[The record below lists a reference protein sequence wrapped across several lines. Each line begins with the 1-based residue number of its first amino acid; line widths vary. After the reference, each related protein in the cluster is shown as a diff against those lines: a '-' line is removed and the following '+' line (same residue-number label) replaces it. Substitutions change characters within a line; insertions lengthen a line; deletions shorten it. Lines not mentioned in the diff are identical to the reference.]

1 MPLTEQIVARSID
14 DDQKAVAEQWANTFK
29 HSQTDKRAVQM
40 AQLMGACIARG
51 EFRVRDYLSKSNAL
65 AAPSDQL
72 TIIDYLSHASRIIF
86 DYQGLSF
93 TNRQQFLSFFPL
105 PEDASEVVC
114 RSATHG
120 ADRNPSHEVVE
131 LKGLLLGLAG
141 QLPAYLKTARDFG
154 INIAMGGEGQRNANQ
169 KTIAANGYSGHLYFH
184 RYDEKQLLMAGLE
197 QSAPATSAL
206 DLLWVES
213 APVANEQ
220 VGTDQFGQGHSLLG
234 ASDVYTAA
242 GSLYFSDPVY
252 QAKLMLEKNCFPPDK
267 YGAMQVKLTDENWPS
282 IKQFL
287 MTLQDSS
294 QEEKTDS
301 LIKLLLEKPQSAVS
315 DKREVKSYIALDFA
329 TYLHRVYDVFIAAN
343 KLDNNKSELLL
354 QNQLLA
360 IITKLQQGDTGFYA
374 SFTLKVQEITS
385 LKQLPDAYVKAIQRI
400 DELFKKQLTV
410 DPQLKNSMREILLE
424 RRFDALQA
432 DALELLQKLR
442 LVREYFN
449 AEYIDADDSI
459 KQYCQA
465 LSAAEGALKIGYG
478 NATKT
483 PSLESSWMLLGSA
496 IDEEQLDS
504 LAAAIEQASHILKKA
519 PRLYSAFT
527 VQTVREELG
536 KAQIA
541 NQTLTMQMKLQEKF
555 HEKLAYENSKATR
568 AMDELQKNH
577 KQEIISLNR
586 DHQLELSRQKQ
597 RYERRM
603 KWMEPLLL
611 QVTKLEKQAKALGER
626 GKLATQAKANK
637 LASDIRKQ
645 LNGYYRSDKP
655 DHEAMKT
662 LKDGTNILLDGCVDA
677 FESHSGI
684 KEILAAISMLVIG
697 YFIAVEVMKKKTG
710 KPTFFLKE
718 TDSIKRLNAL
728 RGTLNSVN
736 PQDQREDDAYAP
748 VIDAAQI

>member
-1 MPLTEQIVARSID
+1 MPLTEHIVARTID
-14 DDQKAVAEQWANTFK
+14 DDQKAVAEQWANTFT
-29 HSQTDKRAVQM
+29 HSQTDKRAVKM
-40 AQLMGACIARG
+40 AQLMAACLARG
-51 EFRVRDYLSKSNAL
+51 EFRVRDYLSKSNML

-86 DYQGLSF
+86 DYQELSPG
-93 TNRQQFLSFFPL
+93 NRQQFLSFFPV
-105 PEDASEVVC
+105 PAEADGVVS

-120 ADRNPSHEVVE
+120 VDRNQSHEIVE

-154 INIAMGGEGQRNANQ
+154 INIAMGGEGQRNAKQ

-197 QSAPATSAL
+197 QSAPAASAL
-206 DLLWVES
+206 DLLWGES

-252 QAKLMLEKNCFPPDK
+252 QAKLILEKDCFPPDK
-267 YGAMQVKLTDENWPS
+267 YGAMQVKLTDENWCF

-287 MTLQDSS
+287 MALQDNS
-294 QEEKTDS
+294 QEGKTHL
-301 LIKLLLEKPQSAVS
+301 LIKQLLEKPQSAVS
-315 DKREVKSYIALDFA
+315 GKREVKSYIALDFA

-343 KLDNNKSELLL
+343 KLDNNKSVLLL

-374 SFTLKVQEITS
+374 SFALKVQEITS

-410 DPQLKNSMREILLE
+410 DPQLKNSMRDILLE

-432 DALELLQKLR
+432 DALEWLQKLR
-442 LVREYFN
+442 LVREYFT

-465 LSAAEGALKIGYG
+465 LSAAEGALKVCYG
-478 NATKT
+478 NDSKT

-496 IDEEQLDS
+496 IDERKLDS
-504 LAAAIEQASHILKKA
+504 LAAAIEQASLILKKA
-519 PRLYSAFT
+519 PRLYSGFT

-541 NQTLTMQMKLQEKF
+541 NETLTMQIKLQEKF
-555 HEKLAYENSKATR
+555 HEKLAEKNNKAAR
-568 AMDELQKNH
+568 AMAELEKNH
-577 KQEIISLNR
+577 EQAIISLNR
-586 DHQLELSRQKQ
+586 DHQSELSRQQQ

-603 KWMEPLLL
+603 KLMEPLLL

-626 GKLATQAKANK
+626 GKLSTEVKANK

-645 LNGYYRSDKP
+645 LNVYYRSDKP

-662 LKDGTNILLDGCVDA
+662 LKDETNILLDDCIDA
-677 FESHSGI
+677 FESHRGI

-710 KPTFFLKE
+710 KPTFFLTE

-728 RGTLNSVN
+728 RGALNSVN
-736 PQDQREDDAYAP
+736 PQDQSEDDTHAP